1 MTTEAIAGAPG
12 VTPLRERGW
21 AAAGARGR
29 SSVQVMARPG
39 ISVAASA
46 PIAMVVWATVPGYR
60 PPSLV
65 PFLLAVLCAGVLVLA
80 AELASFDNEETRKR
94 RGVAT
99 SDLSEASQHRDGTPE
114 LAGTAHGGWQRRAAP
129 PARHLW
135 SDPAMVG
142 VDRWL
147 GHWPGVAGVGAVSW
161 WAARLGTAGL
171 LAAVAFRS
179 VGVAHA
185 WAFAGAAVA
194 VLVVVSLLPAARHLV
209 HVSLALVA
217 LCGVMVTVSGLVS
230 LATGDLGNNLL
241 PAGEWLT
248 SHSSAGT
255 VAVDASTTVVILC
268 LAAASLPALT
278 PVTAVQAGRAARWA
292 IWAIW
297 ATIGA
302 TFASWACAI
311 PALLRAAGL
320 SSPTIVL
327 EGGKSAE
334 LRAAVASLLQPL
346 AGRGATVFAGA
357 ILCVTLLAAALGAAA
372 AGTGLAETAMGAVRA
387 ARAGLHGPSLVVPG
401 AGQRQPSRTLPLLP
415 LLGMGLVSSVVA
427 GTVAAV
433 GPRGT
438 LVVALGSL
446 AAGALALTTLSPPVL
461 RRCQRVP
468 RPVRAW
474 VGTSWVVVV
483 TVAIGSAGPV
493 ALAVVG
499 VTALSG
505 AFAMGWRGRAGDVR
519 PPGAWRDRHLAL
531 PWGTAAAALVA
542 TTAVTSLEVLPVG
555 GGNNSPVWRG
565 LAVVVM
571 GASIVLL
578 AIFPA
583 TSRLRAEHLVHA
595 ADTLSYKALP
605 ALAKALEGV
614 ARGEVRRAP
623 TVEMSELEASTRRL
637 ETELDAH
644 QAPDELVEL
653 TRALVEAS
661 RQVTRVAIGLEA
673 VAQLDSRRLEELVE
687 ERTAALSNVNRHLAD
702 SQLRRRQLLDRTV
715 RVAEGE
721 RARIAANLH
730 DGPIQRLAAL
740 GLVLDRCRLRLDR
753 DDADG
758 ARELVKRARTE
769 LSAEIQNLR
778 QMMSELRPPILDEGG
793 LDAAIRDQVSA
804 WGSAT
809 GTDAR
814 FESWAHARLSAN
826 SETVLYRVVQEA
838 LANVAKHAKARL
850 VTVTVNPSGSGV
862 SLTVCDDGKGFD
874 EAAQPDLLRGGHF
887 GLVVMRER
895 VELAAGRFEVR
906 SAPDTGTQLTVW
918 LPAVP
923 TREPVGAA

>member
-1 MTTEAIAGAPG
+1 MTPPRQRRWGA
-12 VTPLRERGW
+12 T
-21 AAAGARGR
+21 GARGR

-39 ISVAASA
+39 IAVAASA
-46 PIAMVVWATVPGYR
+46 PIAIVVLATVPGYR

-80 AELASFDNEETRKR
+80 AELASFDNEDGRSR
-94 RGVAT
+94 REPAAP
-99 SDLSEASQHRDGTPE
+99 DLSEAACHGDGTSD
-114 LAGTAHGGWQRRAAP
+114 LAGSAHRGGQQRTVP

-147 GHWPGVAGVGAVSW
+147 GRWPGVAGVGAVSW

-171 LAAVAFRS
+171 LSAVAFRAL
-179 VGVAHA
+179 GTAHA
-185 WAFAGAAVA
+185 WAFACAAVVA
-194 VLVVVSLLPAARHLV
+194 LVVVSLLPAARHLV
-209 HVSLALVA
+209 HLSLALVA
-217 LCGVMVTVSGLVS
+217 LCGVLVTVSGLIS
-230 LATGDLGNNLL
+230 LSAGDLGHNLL
-241 PAGEWLT
+241 PSGAWLT
-248 SHSSAGT
+248 SRSSAGT
-255 VAVDASTTVVILC
+255 VAVDATTTVVVLC
-268 LAAASLPALT
+268 LAAMSLPAVT
-278 PVTAVQAGRAARWA
+278 PATAARSGRAARWA
-292 IWAIW
+292 IW
-297 ATIGA
+297 TTVGA

-320 SSPTIVL
+320 SSPTIVF
-327 EGGKSAE
+327 EAGKSAE
-334 LRAAVASLLQPL
+334 LKSAMASLLQPL
-346 AGRGATVFAGA
+346 AGPGATGLAGGM
-357 ILCVTLLAAALGAAA
+357 LCVALLAAALGAAA
-372 AGTGLAETAMGAVRA
+372 AGTGLAETAMGAARA
-387 ARAGLHGPSLVVPG
+387 ARAGLHGPYLVVPG
-401 AGQRQPSRTLPLLP
+401 ARQRQPSRTLPRLP
-415 LLGMGLVSSVVA
+415 LLGTGLVSSMVA
-427 GTVAAV
+427 GAVAAV
-433 GPRGT
+433 GPRGS
-438 LVVALGSL
+438 LMVALGSL
-446 AAGALALTTLSPPVL
+446 AAGALALTALSPPVL

-474 VGTSWVVVV
+474 VGTTWAVVV

-505 AFAMGWRGRAGDVR
+505 AFAMGWRGQAGNALGR
-519 PPGAWRDRHLAL
+519 GAWRDRHLAL
-531 PWGTAAAALVA
+531 PWGTAAAALV
-542 TTAVTSLEVLPVG
+542 TITAVTSLEVLPLG
-555 GGNNSPVWRG
+555 SAGNNSAVWRG

-571 GASIVLL
+571 GASIVVL

-583 TSRLRAEHLVHA
+583 TSRLRAEHLAHA
-595 ADTLSYKALP
+595 AHTLSYKALP

-614 ARGEVRRAP
+614 ARGELSNAP
-623 TVEMSELEASTRRL
+623 TAEVSELKAATRPL
-637 ETELDAH
+637 ETELDAF

-661 RQVTRVAIGLEA
+661 RQVTRVAAGLEA

-687 ERTAALSNVNRHLAD
+687 ERTAALSNVNRHLTD

-740 GLVLDRCRLRLDR
+740 GLVLDRCRLRLER
-753 DDADG
+753 DDTDT

-769 LSAEIQNLR
+769 LSGEIQNLR

-793 LDAAIRDQVSA
+793 LDAAIRDHVSA

-814 FESWAHARLSAN
+814 FESTAHPRLSPN

-838 LANVAKHAKARL
+838 LVNVAKHAKASL
-850 VTVTVNPSGSGV
+850 VTVTLGPSGNGV
-862 SLTVCDDGKGFD
+862 SLTVRDNGKGFF

-895 VELAAGRFEVR
+895 VELAAGRFDVL
-906 SAPDTGTQLTVW
+906 SAPNTGAQLTVW

-923 TREPVGAA
+923 TREPVGAP